1 MHKLEKFKFVGVMI
15 IADRDMGEEE
25 AHRLLEGRKVWGKMV
40 KLWKENVICREVK
53 RELYEGV
60 VIPTVVYGSETWS
73 SKCTREEKNRGI

>member
-53 RELYEGV
+53 REFYEGV
-60 VIPTVVYGSETWS
+60 VIPIMIYGSETWS
-73 SKCTREEKNRGI
+73 LSAQEGEK